1 MADLMKLFGGQ
12 MVYVD
17 EDGFLS
23 FNPKYEKQIGIVATT
38 NIELDQDYMNV
49 TSYGEQPQ
57 YIAGMQSYT
66 VQYEIRLTVGTLNAL
81 DNYKEPKKM
90 EVKKSIVEGPF
101 AFLNIKED

>member
-1 MADLMKLFGGQ
+1 

-66 VQYEIRLTVGTLNAL
+66 VQYEIRLTAGTLSAL
-81 DNYKEPKKM
+81 DNYKEPKKPKKM
-90 EVKKSIVEGPF
+90 EVKKNTVEGPF
-101 AFLNIKED
+101 AFLNLKED

>member
-1 MADLMKLFGGQ
+1 
-12 MVYVD
+12 
-17 EDGFLS
+17 
-23 FNPKYEKQIGIVATT
+23 
-38 NIELDQDYMNV
+38 
-49 TSYGEQPQ
+49 
-57 YIAGMQSYT
+57 MQSYT